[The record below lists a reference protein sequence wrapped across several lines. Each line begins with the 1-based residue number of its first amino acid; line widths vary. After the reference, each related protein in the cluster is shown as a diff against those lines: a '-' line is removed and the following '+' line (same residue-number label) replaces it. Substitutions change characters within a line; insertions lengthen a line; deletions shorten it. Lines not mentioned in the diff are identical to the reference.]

1 MKKNQRLI
9 ASVIEIILGVVL
21 TVCGIVGLVDSYWS
35 GMGGGLLAVGVLQ
48 MVRFVKYMS
57 NEEYREQTDVANKD
71 ERNRFISNKAW
82 AWTGYLCVFIGA
94 AGSIVFKLIGREDL
108 MMFASLSVC
117 LILFLYWICYLILS
131 RKY

>member
-1 MKKNQRLI
+1 MNYKRRMI
-9 ASVIEIILGVVL
+9 WGVFWIVLGL
-21 TVCGIVGLVDSYWS
+21 TLTALGIVGRIDSYWS

-48 MVRFVKYMS
+48 MVRYVKYMS

-71 ERNRFISNKAW
+71 ERNRFISQKAW

-117 LILFLYWICYLILS
+117 LILFLYWICYLILG

>member
-1 MKKNQRLI
+1 MKFKRRMIWGIFWI
-9 ASVIEIILGVVL
+9 ALGLTL
-21 TVCGIVGLVDSYWS
+21 TVLGIMGRIDSYWS

-57 NEEYREQTDVANKD
+57 NEEYREKTDVANND
-71 ERNRFISNKAW
+71 ERNRFISGRAW
-82 AWTGYLCVFIGA
+82 AWTGYLLVFIGA
-94 AGSIVFKLIGREDL
+94 VGSIVFKLIGREDL

-117 LILFLYWICYLILS
+117 LILVLYSICYLILS

>member
-1 MKKNQRLI
+1 MKIKIRMI
-9 ASVIEIILGVVL
+9 WGVFWITLGLTL
-21 TVCGIVGLVDSYWS
+21 TVLGIMGRIDSYWS

-57 NEEYREQTDVANKD
+57 NDEYREKTDVANND
-71 ERNRFISNKAW
+71 ERNRFISGRAW
-82 AWTGYLCVFIGA
+82 AWTGYLLVFIGA
-94 AGSIVFKLIGREDL
+94 VGSIVFKLVGREDL

-117 LILFLYWICYLILS
+117 LILVLYSICYLILS

>member
-1 MKKNQRLI
+1 MKIKIRMI
-9 ASVIEIILGVVL
+9 WGIFWITLGLTL
-21 TVCGIVGLVDSYWS
+21 TVLGIMGRIDSYWS

-57 NEEYREQTDVANKD
+57 NEEYREKTDVANND
-71 ERNRFISNKAW
+71 ERNRFISGRAW
-82 AWTGYLCVFIGA
+82 AWTGYLLVFIGA
-94 AGSIVFKLIGREDL
+94 VGSIVFKLIGREDL

-117 LILFLYWICYLILS
+117 LILVLYSICYLILS

>member
-1 MKKNQRLI
+1 MKIKRRLI
-9 ASVIEIILGVVL
+9 WGVFWITLGLTL
-21 TVCGIVGLVDSYWS
+21 TVLGIMGRIDSYWS
-35 GMGGGLLAVGVLQ
+35 GMGGGVLAVGVLQ

-57 NEEYREQTDVANKD
+57 NEEYREQTDVANND

-94 AGSIVFKLIGREDL
+94 VGSIVFKLIGREDL

>member
-1 MKKNQRLI
+1 MKIKIRLI
-9 ASVIEIILGVVL
+9 WGVFWIVLGLTL
-21 TVCGIVGLVDSYWS
+21 TVLGIMGRIDSYWS
-35 GMGGGLLAVGVLQ
+35 GMGGGVLAVGVLQ
-48 MVRFVKYMS
+48 MVRYVKYMS

-82 AWTGYLCVFIGA
+82 AWTGYLCVFICA

-117 LILFLYWICYLILS
+117 LILVVYWVCYLILG

>member
-1 MKKNQRLI
+1 MKIKRRLI
-9 ASVIEIILGVVL
+9 WGIFWITLGLTL
-21 TVCGIVGLVDSYWS
+21 TVLGIMGRIDSYWS

-57 NEEYREQTDVANKD
+57 NEEYREKTDLANND
-71 ERNRFISNKAW
+71 ERNRFISGRAW
-82 AWTGYLCVFIGA
+82 AWTGYLLVFIGA

-117 LILFLYWICYLILS
+117 LILVVYWVCYLILS